1 MGTVP
6 FLLNQLRPPGK
17 GGAALTQ
24 AAVSIALSQGQ
35 PQTIVDVLH
44 GRAFR
49 YYAEGLRQYL
59 AIRTGSTERANQYMS
74 KLRAFVA
81 KTDGHELTQAPGIR
95 GRLYRAARGYLYNQS
110 RPHQPPT
117 KEDFQHLPWRALP
130 SAHLSASPLNALRFE
145 LGAEDSE
152 LLELRHARE
161 LNIEELAFVYGKT
174 AAEMEARVD
183 AAMSR
188 AQAILDEHGIRDADR
203 FGRIIIEAFA
213 LEAAPRTQS
222 EEHEGIEP
230 LPIGT
235 IVGGRYSIEARVG
248 LGAFGDVY
256 RAKDTEVPGH
266 VVALKL
272 LHQAAHS
279 KSAKQSALREL
290 RLIASVFHPSIV
302 QFKDHGW
309 FDERLWFVMPWYDGE
324 TLESRL
330 QREPLSRAEALEIF
344 QPLARALAAMHA
356 AGVRHQ
362 DVKPE
367 NIFLARIPGFGEDE
381 VTPVL
386 LDLGVA
392 ASEAEMVVAGTPTYF
407 APEVAAQFAS
417 VERKPVVSNKADV
430 FALALSLR
438 NALEPQTQEDV
449 AAGAVDA
456 FIEHRSKET
465 PNAPTRKGLK
475 YLTPFFNRWMSW
487 DADLRPTADEL
498 VKELSALSLPEER
511 RERLKTILR
520 WTIPMALALLGAS
533 GAAVTVFYQ
542 QAETQ
547 REVAQQ
553 ATITASDLRRDLADT
568 REIAEQLELRY
579 EQSRLTRTELAKRL
593 ARTDGKVA
601 SLKTQIKD
609 EERQLARTKEKLV
622 QARQEKVIVEEHLSE
637 TNRDLAMTERTLA
650 ATSQKL
656 AATSQKLAATAQQ
669 LLAEEERAKRIE
681 RKLEQEG
688 EKRIELQA
696 EIAALDARLQ
706 AEANKTEEL
715 QDAVGRAVAG
725 RSRAELELEFAE
737 EELAALRKR
746 SVSHSLA
753 PAPESESKSDTPADE
768 TSPDS

>member
-24 AAVSIALSQGQ
+24 AAASIALSQGQ
-35 PQTIVDVLH
+35 PATMIDVLH

-59 AIRTGSTERANQYMS
+59 AIRTGSTERAEHYMS

-81 KTDGHELTQAPGIR
+81 KTDSNELTHAPGIR
-95 GRLYRAARGYLYNQS
+95 ARLYRAARGYLHNQS
-110 RPHQPPT
+110 RPHEPPT
-117 KEDFQHLPWRALP
+117 KEEFERLPWRALP
-130 SAHLSASPLNALRFE
+130 SAHLSSSPLNALRFE
-145 LGAEDSE
+145 LSAEDSE

-161 LNIEELAFVYGKT
+161 LNIEELAFVYGE
-174 AAEMEARVD
+174 ASSEMQERAD
-183 AAMSR
+183 AAMSQ
-188 AQAILDEHGIRDADR
+188 AQVILDEHGIRDSDR

-213 LEAAPRTQS
+213 LEAAPRGRS
-222 EEHEGIEP
+222 EEHDGIEA

-272 LHQAAHS
+272 LHHPAHS

-309 FDERLWFVMPWYDGE
+309 FEERLWFVMPWYDGE

-330 QREPLSRAEALEIF
+330 QREPLSRAEALAIF

-392 ASEAEMVVAGTPTYF
+392 ATEAEMVVAGTPTYF

-417 VERKPVVSNKADV
+417 VERKPLVSNKADV

-438 NALEPQTQEDV
+438 NALEPETQEDV
-449 AAGAVDA
+449 AAGAVDT

-465 PNAPTRKGLK
+465 PRAPTRKGLK

-498 VKELSALSLPEER
+498 VEELSALARPEER

-542 QAETQ
+542 RAETQ
-547 REVAQQ
+547 REVAHQ
-553 ATITASDLRRDLADT
+553 ATLTASDLRRDLAD
-568 REIAEQLELRY
+568 IRY

-601 SLKTQIKD
+601 ALKTQLK
-609 EERQLARTKEKLV
+609 EEEQLLTRTREKL
-622 QARQEKVIVEEHLSE
+622 ALTRQEKATIERLLSE
-637 TNRDLAMTERTLA
+637 TERELSVTEQ
-650 ATSQKL
+650 SL
-656 AATSQKLAATAQQ
+656 AATSQKLAATAQR
-669 LLAEEERAKRIE
+669 LIAEEEKATRME
-681 RKLEQEG
+681 RKLEREG
-688 EKRIELQA
+688 EQRMQLQG
-696 EIAALDARLQ
+696 EIAALDARLR

-715 QDAVGRAVAG
+715 QDAVARAVAA

-746 SVSHSLA
+746 SLVHP
-753 PAPESESKSDTPADE
+753 PAPESDPVADE
-768 TSPDS
+768 TTPDT

>member
-1 MGTVP
+1 MGNMGTVP

-24 AAVSIALSQGQ
+24 AAASIALSQGQ

-59 AIRTGSTERANQYMS
+59 AVRTGSTSRADDYLA

-81 KTDGHELTQAPGIR
+81 KTDSDDLIQAPGVR
-95 GRLYRAARGYLYNQS
+95 ARLYRAARGYLHNQS
-110 RPHQPPT
+110 QPHKPPT
-117 KEDFQHLPWRALP
+117 KPELEELPWRALP
-130 SAHLSASPLNALRFE
+130 SAHASVSPLNALRFD
-145 LGAEDSE
+145 LSAEDSE
-152 LLELRHARE
+152 LLELRYARE
-161 LNIEELAFVYGKT
+161 LSIDELAFVYSKT
-174 AAEMEARVD
+174 PIEMEKRANG
-183 AAMSR
+183 AMAR
-188 AQAILDEHGIRDADR
+188 AQTILEEHGVRDADR
-203 FGRIIIEAFA
+203 FGRVIVEAFA
-213 LEAAPRTQS
+213 LEAAPRARG
-222 EEHEGIEP
+222 EEQPSSEP
-230 LPIGT
+230 LPNGT

-309 FDERLWFVMPWYDGE
+309 FEERLWFVMPWYDGE

-330 QREPLSRAEALEIF
+330 QREPLSRGEALEIF

-367 NIFLARIPGFGEDE
+367 NIFLARIPGFGEEE

-392 ASEAEMVVAGTPTYF
+392 ATEAEMVVAGTPTYF
-407 APEVAAQFAS
+407 APEVAAQFAA
-417 VERKPVVSNKADV
+417 VEQKPTVSNKADV

-438 NALEPQTQEDV
+438 NALEPETQEDV
-449 AAGAVDA
+449 AAGAVDT
-456 FIEHRSKET
+456 FIEYRSQET
-465 PNAPTRKGLK
+465 PNAPSRKGLK
-475 YLTPFFNRWMSW
+475 YLKPFFDRWMNR
-487 DADLRPTADEL
+487 DADLRPSADEL
-498 VKELSALSLPEER
+498 VEELSALALPEER
-511 RERLKTILR
+511 RERIKTILR

-547 REVAQQ
+547 REVAHR
-553 ATITASDLRRDLADT
+553 ATLTASDLRRDLADT

-593 ARTDGKVA
+593 ARTDGKVV
-601 SLKTQIKD
+601 SLKTQLKD
-609 EERQLARTKEKLV
+609 EERRLMRTRDKLA
-622 QARQEKVIVEEHLSE
+622 QNRQDKATIEQHLSE
-637 TNRDLAMTERTLA
+637 TERDLSSTERSLA
-650 ATSQKL
+650 ATN
-656 AATSQKLAATAQQ
+656 QKLAATAQQ
-669 LLAEEERAKRIE
+669 LVAEEDRASRIE
-681 RKLEQEG
+681 RKLQREG
-688 EKRIELQA
+688 DRRLELQG
-696 EIAALDARLQ
+696 EIAALDARLS
-706 AEANKTEEL
+706 AEASKADEL
-715 QDAVGRAVAG
+715 QDAVARAVAA

-737 EELAALRKR
+737 EELQALRNRATSDQGEPKLDP
-746 SVSHSLA
+746 SL
-753 PAPESESKSDTPADE
+753 DE
-768 TSPDS
+768 PTPDS

>member
-6 FLLNQLRPPGK
+6 FLLNQLRPPGR

-24 AAVSIALSQGQ
+24 AVASIALSQGQ

-59 AIRTGSTERANQYMS
+59 AIRTGSTERADHYLS

-81 KTDGHELTQAPGIR
+81 KTDSSDLIQAPGIR
-95 GRLYRAARGYLYNQS
+95 ARLYRAARGYLHNQS
-110 RPHQPPT
+110 RPHEPPT
-117 KEDFQHLPWRALP
+117 KQTLEQLPWRALP
-130 SAHLSASPLNALRFE
+130 SAHLSVSPLNALRFDLSVE
-145 LGAEDSE
+145 ISE

-161 LNIEELAFVYGKT
+161 LSVEELAFVYGAT
-174 AAEMEARVD
+174 PLDMEERVG
-183 AAMSR
+183 AAMAE
-188 AQAILDEHGIRDADR
+188 AQIIFDEHGIRDPDR
-203 FGRIIIEAFA
+203 FGRVIIEAFA
-213 LEAAPRTQS
+213 LEATPRARVD
-222 EEHEGIEP
+222 EHEGMEP
-230 LPIGT
+230 LPNGT

-309 FDERLWFVMPWYDGE
+309 FEERLWFVMPWYDGE

-330 QREPLSRAEALEIF
+330 QREPLSRAEALQIF

-367 NIFLARIPGFGEDE
+367 NIFLARIPGFGQDE

-392 ASEAEMVVAGTPTYF
+392 ATEAEMVVAGTPTYF

-417 VERKPVVSNKADV
+417 VERKPPVSNKADV

-438 NALEPQTQEDV
+438 NALEPETQEDV
-449 AAGAVDA
+449 AAGAVDT
-456 FIEHRSKET
+456 FIEYRSNET
-465 PNAPTRKGLK
+465 PDAPTRPGLK
-475 YLTPFFNRWMSW
+475 YLAPFFDRWMSW
-487 DADLRPTADEL
+487 DAELRPTADEL
-498 VKELSALSLPEER
+498 AEELSALALPEER
-511 RERLKTILR
+511 RKRVKTILR
-520 WTIPMALALLGAS
+520 WTIPVALALLGAS

-542 QAETQ
+542 KAETQ
-547 REVAQQ
+547 REVAHQ
-553 ATITASDLRRDLADT
+553 AKLTASDLRRDLADT
-568 REIAEQLELRY
+568 REIAEELELRY
-579 EQSRLTRTELAKRL
+579 QQSRLTRTQLAKRL

-601 SLKTQIKD
+601 SLKAQLKD
-609 EERQLARTKEKLV
+609 EERRLTRTRDKLA
-622 QARQEKVIVEEHLSE
+622 QNRQDKATVEQHLSE
-637 TNRDLAMTERTLA
+637 TERALSATERRLAGTNQTLA
-650 ATSQKL
+650 TTNQKL
-656 AATSQKLAATAQQ
+656 ATTAGQ
-669 LLAEEERAKRIE
+669 LSAEQERAQRIE
-681 RKLEQEG
+681 RKLQREED
-688 EKRIELQA
+688 RRLELQG
-696 EIAALDARLQ
+696 EIAALDARLK
-706 AEANKTEEL
+706 AEAVKTDEL
-715 QDAVGRAVAG
+715 QEAVAQAVAA
-725 RSRAELELEFAE
+725 RSRAELELEFAQ
-737 EELAALRKR
+737 EELDALHKR
-746 SVSHSLA
+746 SVPHSPE
-753 PAPESESKSDTPADE
+753 PAPGPSDGEP
-768 TSPDS
+768 SPDS

>member
-6 FLLNQLRPPGK
+6 FLLNQLRPPGN

-59 AIRTGSTERANQYMS
+59 AIRTGSTSRADHYLS

-81 KTDGHELTQAPGIR
+81 KVESEDLIQAPGVR
-95 GRLYRAARGYLYNQS
+95 ARLYRAARGYLHNQS
-110 RPHQPPT
+110 RPHEPPT
-117 KEDFQHLPWRALP
+117 KGDLEELPWRALP
-130 SAHLSASPLNALRFE
+130 SAHSSVSPLNALRFE
-145 LGAEDSE
+145 LDSEDSE

-161 LNIEELAFVYGKT
+161 LSIDELAFVYTKT
-174 AAEMEARVD
+174 PLEMEERID
-183 AAMSR
+183 AAMTR
-188 AQAILDEHGIRDADR
+188 ARHILDEHGVRDTER
-203 FGRIIIEAFA
+203 FGRIIVEAFA
-213 LEAAPRTQS
+213 LEVAPRARGD
-222 EEHEGIEP
+222 EHEGIEP
-230 LPIGT
+230 LPNGT

-309 FDERLWFVMPWYDGE
+309 FEERLWFVMPWYDGE

-330 QREPLSRAEALEIF
+330 QREPLSRSEALSIF

-367 NIFLARIPGFGEDE
+367 NIFLARIPGFGEDD

-392 ASEAEMVVAGTPTYF
+392 ATEAEMVVAGTPTYF

-417 VERKPVVSNKADV
+417 VERKPAVSNKADV

-438 NALEPQTQEDV
+438 NALEPETQEDV
-449 AAGAVDA
+449 AAGAVDT
-456 FIEHRSKET
+456 FIEYRSKET

-475 YLTPFFNRWMSW
+475 YLAPFFDRWMNW
-487 DADLRPTADEL
+487 DAELRPSADEL
-498 VKELSALSLPEER
+498 VEELAALSLPEER
-511 RERLKTILR
+511 RERVKTIL
-520 WTIPMALALLGAS
+520 PPS
-533 GAAVTVFYQ
+533 
-542 QAETQ
+542 
-547 REVAQQ
+547 
-553 ATITASDLRRDLADT
+553 S
-568 REIAEQLELRY
+568 
-579 EQSRLTRTELAKRL
+579 
-593 ARTDGKVA
+593 
-601 SLKTQIKD
+601 
-609 EERQLARTKEKLV
+609 
-622 QARQEKVIVEEHLSE
+622 
-637 TNRDLAMTERTLA
+637 TNRPKRNAKWL
-650 ATSQKL
+650 
-656 AATSQKLAATAQQ
+656 TA
-669 LLAEEERAKRIE
+669 
-681 RKLEQEG
+681 
-688 EKRIELQA
+688 
-696 EIAALDARLQ
+696 
-706 AEANKTEEL
+706 
-715 QDAVGRAVAG
+715 
-725 RSRAELELEFAE
+725 RS
-737 EELAALRKR
+737 
-746 SVSHSLA
+746 
-753 PAPESESKSDTPADE
+753 
-768 TSPDS
+768 

>member
-6 FLLNQLRPPGK
+6 FLLNQLRPLDQ

-24 AAVSIALSQGQ
+24 AAASIALAQGQ
-35 PQTIVDVLH
+35 PHTIVDVLH

-49 YYAEGLRQYL
+49 FYSEGVRQYL
-59 AIRTGSTERANQYMS
+59 AIRTGSTERADQYLG

-81 KTDGHELTQAPGIR
+81 KTGSDELMESPGIR
-95 GRLYRAARGYLYNQS
+95 ARLYRAARGYLHNQS

-117 KEDFQHLPWRALP
+117 HNDLEALPWRALP
-130 SAHLSASPLNALRFE
+130 SAHMSVSPLNKLRFD
-145 LGAEDSE
+145 LGPEESE
-152 LLELRHARE
+152 LLELRFARE
-161 LNIEELAFVYGKT
+161 LSIEELAFVYGSTSAKMNERVNEAKAH
-174 AAEMEARVD
+174 AA
-183 AAMSR
+183 
-188 AQAILDEHGIRDADR
+188 AILDEQGVVDEDR
-203 FGRIIIEAFA
+203 FARVIIEAFA
-213 LEAAPRTQS
+213 LEPAPRGRG
-222 EEHEGIEP
+222 EEREAVEP
-230 LPIGT
+230 LPSGT
-235 IVGGRYSIEARVG
+235 IVGGRYAVETRVG

-272 LHQAAHS
+272 LHQPAHS

-309 FDERLWFVMPWYDGE
+309 FEERLWFVMPWYDGE

-330 QREPLSRAEALEIF
+330 QREPLSRAEAIEIF

-367 NIFLARIPGFGEDE
+367 NIFLARIPGFGKQE

-392 ASEAEMVVAGTPTYF
+392 ATEAEMVVAGTPTYF
-407 APEVAAQFAS
+407 APEVASQFAS
-417 VERKPVVSNKADV
+417 VEEKPAVSNKADV

-438 NALEPQTQEDV
+438 NALEPETQEGV
-449 AAGAVDA
+449 AAGAVDT
-456 FIEHRSKET
+456 FIELRSKAT
-465 PNAPTRKGLK
+465 PRAPSRRPLRYLK
-475 YLTPFFNRWMSW
+475 PSFDRWMNR
-487 DADLRPTADEL
+487 DPDVRPSADEL
-498 VKELSALSLPEER
+498 AEELCVLSLPEER
-511 RERLKTILR
+511 RSRIKTILR

-542 QAETQ
+542 QAETE
-547 REVAQQ
+547 REVAAQ
-553 ATITASDLRRDLADT
+553 ATQTATGLAQDLATT
-568 REIAEQLELRY
+568 REIAEQLEVRY

-601 SLKTQIKD
+601 SLKTNLQD
-609 EERQLARTKEKLV
+609 EERRLRRTREKLA
-622 QARQEKVIVEEHLSE
+622 QNRQEKATIEQHLSE
-637 TNRDLAMTERTLA
+637 TERELSTTERTLA

-656 AATSQKLAATAQQ
+656 NATEDTLSQQRDETKRLERR
-669 LLAEEERAKRIE
+669 LERAGE
-681 RKLEQEG
+681 RL
-688 EKRIELQA
+688 LQA
-696 EIAALDARLQ
+696 QGDIAALEARLD
-706 AEANKTEEL
+706 AEATKTDEL
-715 QDAVGRAVAG
+715 QDAVSRAVAA

-737 EELAALRKR
+737 EELEALKGRAA
-746 SVSHSLA
+746 A
-753 PAPESESKSDTPADE
+753 PHAPEPESDPVADE
-768 TSPDS
+768 PTPDS

>member
-1 MGTVP
+1 MRTEP
-6 FLLNQLRPPGK
+6 FLLNQLRPLGK

-24 AAVSIALSQGQ
+24 AAASIALSQGQ

-59 AIRTGSTERANQYMS
+59 AIRTGSTERADHYLA

-81 KTDGHELTQAPGIR
+81 KTDSDSLLKVPGIR
-95 GRLYRAARGYLYNQS
+95 ARLYRATRGYIRNAS
-110 RPHQPPT
+110 RPLQPPS
-117 KEDFQHLPWRALP
+117 KEQLDQLPWRALP
-130 SAHLSASPLNALRFE
+130 SAHMSVSPLNGLRFD
-145 LGAEDSE
+145 LSAEESE
-152 LLELRHARE
+152 LLELRFARE
-161 LNIEELAFVYGKT
+161 LGVQELAFVYGKT
-174 AAEMEARVD
+174 PVEMESRLD
-183 AAMSR
+183 GAM
-188 AQAILDEHGIRDADR
+188 AQAKVILDEHGIRDPDR

-213 LEAAPRTQS
+213 LEARPRS
-222 EEHEGIEP
+222 REDDHDGIEP
-230 LPIGT
+230 LPNGT

-279 KSAKQSALREL
+279 KSAKQASLREL

-309 FDERLWFVMPWYDGE
+309 FEERLWFVMPWYDGE

-330 QREPLSRAEALEIF
+330 QREPLSRAEALKIF

-392 ASEAEMVVAGTPTYF
+392 ATEAEMVVAGTPTYF

-417 VERKPVVSNKADV
+417 VERKPIVSNKADV

-438 NALEPQTQEDV
+438 NALEPETQDDV
-449 AAGAVDA
+449 AAGAIDT
-456 FIEHRSKET
+456 FIEQRSRET
-465 PNAPTRKGLK
+465 PKAPTKKALK
-475 YLTPFFNRWMSW
+475 YLTPSFDRWLDR
-487 DADLRPTADEL
+487 DADVRPTADEL
-498 VKELSALSLPEER
+498 AEELTVLALPEER
-511 RERLKTILR
+511 RQRVKTILR

-542 QAETQ
+542 QAEIERQ
-547 REVAQQ
+547 EANRARL
-553 ATITASDLRRDLADT
+553 TASGLRQDLADT
-568 REIAEQLELRY
+568 LEIAEQLELRY

-601 SLKTQIKD
+601 NLHNQLKD
-609 EERQLARTKEKLV
+609 EERRLARTRDKLA
-622 QARQEKVIVEEHLSE
+622 QNRQEKVVVEQQLSE
-637 TNRDLAMTERTLA
+637 TERDLSDTERRLTATL
-650 ATSQKL
+650 QKL
-656 AATSQKLAATAQQ
+656 TTEEDETRGLHRQ
-669 LLAEEERAKRIE
+669 LRREEE
-681 RKLEQEG
+681 RKLEL
-688 EKRIELQA
+688 RAELV
-696 EIAALDARLQ
+696 ALETRLE
-706 AEANKTEEL
+706 AEATKTEEL
-715 QDAVGRAVAG
+715 QSAVARAVAA
-725 RSRAELELEFAE
+725 RSRAELEMEFLQ
-737 EELAALRKR
+737 EELEALRIR
-746 SVSHSLA
+746 SLPRDPEPEPTDDSA
-753 PAPESESKSDTPADE
+753 PSS
-768 TSPDS
+768 

>member
-1 MGTVP
+1 MRTEP
-6 FLLNQLRPPGK
+6 FLLNQLRPLGK

-24 AAVSIALSQGQ
+24 AAASIALSQGQ

-59 AIRTGSTERANQYMS
+59 AIRTGSTERADHYLA

-81 KTDGHELTQAPGIR
+81 KTNSDSLIKVPGIR
-95 GRLYRAARGYLYNQS
+95 ARLYRATRGYIRNAS
-110 RPHQPPT
+110 RPLQPPS
-117 KEDFQHLPWRALP
+117 KEQLDELPWRALP
-130 SAHLSASPLNALRFE
+130 SAHMSVSPLNGLRFD
-145 LGAEDSE
+145 LSAEESE
-152 LLELRHARE
+152 LLELRFARE
-161 LNIEELAFVYGKT
+161 LGVQELAFVYGKT
-174 AAEMEARVD
+174 PVEMESRLD
-183 AAMSR
+183 AAM
-188 AQAILDEHGIRDADR
+188 AQAKVILDEHGIRDPDR
-203 FGRIIIEAFA
+203 FGRIIMEAFA
-213 LEAAPRTQS
+213 LEGRPRTR
-222 EEHEGIEP
+222 EDDHDDIEP
-230 LPIGT
+230 LPNGT

-279 KSAKQSALREL
+279 KSAKQASLREL

-309 FDERLWFVMPWYDGE
+309 FEERLWFVMPWYDGE

-330 QREPLSRAEALEIF
+330 QREPLSRAEALKIF

-392 ASEAEMVVAGTPTYF
+392 ATEAEMVVAGTPTYF

-417 VERKPVVSNKADV
+417 VERKPIVSNKADV

-438 NALEPQTQEDV
+438 NALEPETQDDV
-449 AAGAVDA
+449 AAGAVDT
-456 FIEHRSKET
+456 FIEQRSRET
-465 PNAPTRKGLK
+465 PKAPTKKSLK
-475 YLTPFFNRWMSW
+475 YLTPSFDRWLDR
-487 DADLRPTADEL
+487 DADVRPTADEL
-498 VKELSALSLPEER
+498 AEELTVLALPEER
-511 RERLKTILR
+511 RQRVKTILR

-542 QAETQ
+542 QAEIERQ
-547 REVAQQ
+547 EANRARL
-553 ATITASDLRRDLADT
+553 TASGLRQDLADT
-568 REIAEQLELRY
+568 LEIAEQLELRY

-601 SLKTQIKD
+601 NLRNQLKD
-609 EERQLARTKEKLV
+609 EERRLARTRDKLE
-622 QARQEKVIVEEHLSE
+622 QNRQGKVVVEQQLSE
-637 TNRDLAMTERTLA
+637 TERDLSDTERRLTATL
-650 ATSQKL
+650 QKL
-656 AATSQKLAATAQQ
+656 TTEEDETRGLHRQ
-669 LLAEEERAKRIE
+669 LRREEE
-681 RKLEQEG
+681 RKLELRAELVALETRLEAEG
-688 EKRIELQA
+688 T
-696 EIAALDARLQ
+696 
-706 AEANKTEEL
+706 KTEEL
-715 QDAVGRAVAG
+715 QSAVARAVAA
-725 RSRAELELEFAE
+725 RSRAELEMEFLQ
-737 EELAALRKR
+737 EELEALRIR
-746 SVSHSLA
+746 SLPRDPEPEPENQDEPTDDSA
-753 PAPESESKSDTPADE
+753 PSS
-768 TSPDS
+768 

>member
-1 MGTVP
+1 MRTEP
-6 FLLNQLRPPGK
+6 FLLNQLRPLGK

-24 AAVSIALSQGQ
+24 AAASIALSQGQ

-59 AIRTGSTERANQYMS
+59 AIRTGSTERADHYLA

-81 KTDGHELTQAPGIR
+81 KTDSDSLLKVPGIR
-95 GRLYRAARGYLYNQS
+95 ARLYRATRGYIRNAS
-110 RPHQPPT
+110 RPLQPPS
-117 KEDFQHLPWRALP
+117 KEQLDQLPWRALP
-130 SAHLSASPLNALRFE
+130 SAHMSVSPLNGLRFD
-145 LGAEDSE
+145 LSAEESE
-152 LLELRHARE
+152 LLELRFARE
-161 LNIEELAFVYGKT
+161 LGLQELAFVYGKT
-174 AAEMEARVD
+174 PVEMESRLD
-183 AAMSR
+183 GAM
-188 AQAILDEHGIRDADR
+188 AQAKVILDEHGIRDPDR

-213 LEAAPRTQS
+213 LEARPRS
-222 EEHEGIEP
+222 REDDHDGIEP
-230 LPIGT
+230 LPNGT

-279 KSAKQSALREL
+279 KSAKQASLREL

-309 FDERLWFVMPWYDGE
+309 FEERLWFVMPWYDGE

-330 QREPLSRAEALEIF
+330 QREPLSRAEALKIF

-392 ASEAEMVVAGTPTYF
+392 ATEAEMVVAGTPTYF

-417 VERKPVVSNKADV
+417 VERKPIVSNKADV

-438 NALEPQTQEDV
+438 NALEPETQDDV
-449 AAGAVDA
+449 AAGAVDT
-456 FIEHRSKET
+456 FIEQRSRET
-465 PNAPTRKGLK
+465 PKAPTKKALK
-475 YLTPFFNRWMSW
+475 YLTPSFDRWLDR
-487 DADLRPTADEL
+487 DADVRPTADEL
-498 VKELSALSLPEER
+498 AEELTVLALPEER
-511 RERLKTILR
+511 RQRVKTILR

-542 QAETQ
+542 QAETE
-547 REVAQQ
+547 REEANR
-553 ATITASDLRRDLADT
+553 ARLTASGLRQDLADT
-568 REIAEQLELRY
+568 LEIAEQLELRY

-601 SLKTQIKD
+601 NLRNQIKD
-609 EERQLARTKEKLV
+609 EERRLARTRDKLA
-622 QARQEKVIVEEHLSE
+622 QNRQEKVVVEQQLSE
-637 TNRDLAMTERTLA
+637 TERNLSDTERRLTATL
-650 ATSQKL
+650 QKL
-656 AATSQKLAATAQQ
+656 TTEEDETRGLHRQ
-669 LLAEEERAKRIE
+669 LRREEE
-681 RKLEQEG
+681 RKLEL
-688 EKRIELQA
+688 RAELV
-696 EIAALDARLQ
+696 ALETRLE
-706 AEANKTEEL
+706 AEATKTEEL
-715 QDAVGRAVAG
+715 QSAVARAVAA
-725 RSRAELELEFAE
+725 RSRAELEMEFLQ
-737 EELAALRKR
+737 EELEALRIR
-746 SVSHSLA
+746 SLPRDPEPEPNQDEPTDDSA
-753 PAPESESKSDTPADE
+753 PSS
-768 TSPDS
+768 